1 MGVGKRVG
9 SVITVG
15 DGDAVDAGVGAR
27 VGFAVTVA
35 DGDASDAG
43 VGARVGFAVTV
54 ADGDTRGTGMGRV
67 GVAPVAA
74 GNKAVDVPPPVRE
87 VQLHGENCP
96 ATEQH

>member
-1 MGVGKRVG
+1 
-9 SVITVG
+9 
-15 DGDAVDAGVGAR
+15 
-27 VGFAVTVA
+27 
-35 DGDASDAG
+35 
-43 VGARVGFAVTV
+43 
-54 ADGDTRGTGMGRV
+54 MGRV